1 MKYNY
6 VIATGD
12 STVTGSQLN
21 QDHKN
26 QKPDFGL
33 SSFQKT
39 YFRLDEDGNEKEY
52 PFYFD
57 DRIITGSKTSLM
69 SFNSQTMLE
78 VDDFSIITRGAKNY
92 YIVSD
97 NDESGNYIVDVDNS
111 QGKIIFD
118 PVLTLG
124 KEDVVQYDKRD
135 YSSHFGQLK
144 KTRNDNSWTTYL
156 TLLFNKINNSD
167 PTADIAEMEEKY
179 FLFFNGQKI
188 LDFSSNTDLNTVTG
202 TLFAIKKQNNTD
214 EITGV
219 ADSYGTKFIE
229 NHVDFYFNGME
240 QDPEDYIQTNTGV
253 YMIETG
259 LDSSVYLTNQQT
271 ETYSL

>member
-6 VIATGD
+6 VIAIGD
-12 STVTGSQLN
+12 ATVTGSQLN

-26 QKPDFGL
+26 QEPYFGSSL
-33 SSFQKT
+33 SQKT
-39 YFRLDEDGNEKEY
+39 HFRLDEDGNEKEY

-57 DRIITGSKTSLM
+57 ETIITGSKTSLM

-78 VDDFSIITRGAKNY
+78 AASFSIVTRGGKNY
-92 YIVSD
+92 YIVED
-97 NDESGNYIVDVDNS
+97 DESGNYIVDVDNS
-111 QGKIIFD
+111 QGSIMFD
-118 PVLTLG
+118 PVLTLDT
-124 KEDVVQYDKRD
+124 EDIIYYDKRD
-135 YSSHFGQLK
+135 YSSPIGRT
-144 KTRNDNSWTTYL
+144 KTSKGVSSWSASL
-156 TLLFNKINNSD
+156 TLLLNTINASD
-167 PTADIAEMEEKY
+167 PTANIAEMEEKY

-188 LDFSSNTDLNTVTG
+188 SDFSSNTDLDTVTG
-202 TLFAIKKQNNTD
+202 TLFAIKKQDNTD

-229 NHVDFYFNGME
+229 NHVDFYLNGMK

-259 LDSSVYLTNQQT
+259 KDSSVYLTNKQT
-271 ETYSL
+271 ENYSL

>member
-26 QKPDFGL
+26 QNPNFGF

-39 YFRLDEDGNEKEY
+39 HFRLDEDGNEKEY

-92 YIVSD
+92 YIVAD
-97 NDESGNYIVDVDNS
+97 DESGNYIVDVDNS
-111 QGKIIFD
+111 QGNIIFD

-135 YSSHFGQLK
+135 YSSPFSQLK
-144 KTRNDNSWTTYL
+144 LTRAANSWSTYV

-271 ETYSL
+271 ETHSL